1 MNIFYLDEDPKICA
15 QYHCDKHVV
24 KMIIEYAQLLS
35 TAHRVLDGFEG
46 YGASKSG
53 NRQVKIWTL
62 HDSSDDILYKAAYVN
77 HPSNVWVRQSGHNYN
92 YLWTLW
98 HYLCL
103 EYSNRYNNKKH
114 STYEKLKSHLSQI
127 PQIYSREGFKEPP
140 LCMPD
145 ECKRDDAVT
154 AYRSFYRSHK
164 REFATWK
171 NQVPDWFI

>member
-62 HDSSDDILYKAAYVN
+62 HDSRDEILYKATHVN
-77 HPSNVWVRQSGHNYN
+77 HPSNI
-92 YLWTLW
+92 WTR
-98 HYLCL
+98 
-103 EYSNRYNNKKH
+103 SNKKLSLYV
-114 STYEKLKSHLSQI
+114 STMALSMLRI
-127 PQIYSREGFKEPP
+127 R
-140 LCMPD
+140 
-145 ECKRDDAVT
+145 T
-154 AYRSFYRSHK
+154 A
-164 REFATWK
+164 
-171 NQVPDWFI
+171 I